1 MAAHKHSV
9 LIAGGGIGGIA
20 AALALVRQGYRVQVF
35 EQAPEI
41 GEIGAGI
48 QLGPNAF
55 HAFDALGVGE
65 KMRSRAVYTDFMVM
79 HDALDGYQVGKIPT
93 DEKFRQ
99 RFGNP
104 YAVIHRADVHL
115 SLLEGAQETGEVEI
129 FTSTRIDRIEQSD
142 AGVSV
147 FDQNGRR
154 FDGVALI
161 GADGVKSA
169 VRQQYVGDPA
179 RVTGHVVYR
188 AVVDKHEFPDELK
201 WNAASIWVGPNCHLV
216 HYPLR
221 GGEQYNVVVTFHSRQ
236 QEQWGVTEGSK
247 EEVQSYF
254 RGILPK
260 ARQLIDLPKSWK
272 RWATADREPIGQ
284 WTFGRVTLL
293 GDAAHPTTQYMA
305 QGACMA
311 LEDAV
316 TLGQALQAS
325 GHDWQRALNLYQHSR
340 IARTARI
347 VLSGREMGRIYHAKG
362 VERLVRNDLW
372 RGRTPE
378 RFYDAVQWLYGWNV
392 SNCLD
397 AGLREL
403 GLPQPEGMSA
413 VREPAAVH

>member
-1 MAAHKHSV
+1 MTQSTPSQPV
-9 LIAGGGIGGIA
+9 LVAGGGIGGVA
-20 AALALVRQGYRVQVF
+20 AALALVREGYRVQVF

-65 KMRSRAVYTDFMVM
+65 KTRSRAVFTDYMVM
-79 HDALDGYQVGKIPT
+79 HDAIDGYQVGKIPT
-93 DEKFRQ
+93 DERFRQ

-104 YAVIHRADVHL
+104 YAVIHRADVHF
-115 SLLEGAQETGEVEI
+115 SLLEGAQESGRVEI
-129 FTSTRIDRIEQSD
+129 FTNTRIDRIDQDADGVTVQSAD
-142 AGVSV
+142 
-147 FDQNGRR
+147 GRR
-154 FDGVALI
+154 FTGAALI
-161 GADGVKSA
+161 AADGVKSV
-169 VRQQYVGDPA
+169 VREKFVGDPA

-188 AVVDKHEFPDELK
+188 AVVDKKDFPDELK

-254 RGILPK
+254 QGILPK

-316 TLGQALQAS
+316 TLGQALRTC
-325 GHDWQRALNLYQHSR
+325 GHDWPRALDLYQHSR

-372 RGRTPE
+372 RGRSPE
-378 RFYDAVQWLYGWNV
+378 RFYDAMQWLYGWNV
-392 SNCLD
+392 SNCLE
-397 AGLREL
+397 AGLREMGL
-403 GLPQPEGMSA
+403 GAGQGDKL
-413 VREPAAVH
+413 AA

>member
-1 MAAHKHSV
+1 MQHSKTMPV
-9 LIAGGGIGGIA
+9 LIAGGGIGGLA
-20 AALALVRQGYRVQVF
+20 AALALTRRGFEVKVL

-55 HAFDALGVGE
+55 HAFDALGVGD
-65 KMRSRAVYTDFMVM
+65 KARGRAVYTDFMVM
-79 HDALDGYQVGKIPT
+79 HDAVDEYQVGKIPT
-93 DEKFRQ
+93 GEAFIK

-104 YAVIHRADVHL
+104 YAVIHRVDVHT
-115 SLLEGAQETGEVEI
+115 SLLEGAQETGKVE
-129 FTSTRIDRIEQSD
+129 FLTSTRVERIEQD
-142 AGVSV
+142 AYGVTV
-147 FDQNGRR
+147 FDQRGNAHKGL
-154 FDGVALI
+154 ALI
-161 GADGVKSA
+161 GADGVKSV
-169 VRQQYVGDPA
+169 VRAHYVNDPA

-188 AVVDKHEFPDELK
+188 AVVDKKDFPEDLQ

-236 QEQWGVTEGSK
+236 QEEWGVTDGSK

-254 RGILPK
+254 QGICPK

-284 WTFGRVTLL
+284 WSFGRATLL

-316 TLGQALQAS
+316 TLGEALRLEGNDFEKAF
-325 GHDWQRALNLYQHSR
+325 DLYQRARVS
-340 IARTARI
+340 RTARI
-347 VLSGREMGRIYHAKG
+347 VLSGREMGRLYHAKG

-372 RGRTPE
+372 RGRSPE
-378 RFYDAVQWLYGWNV
+378 RFYDAMEWLYGWNV
-392 SNCLD
+392 SNCLSA
-397 AGLREL
+397 AG
-403 GLPQPEGMSA
+403 
-413 VREPAAVH
+413 H

>member
-1 MAAHKHSV
+1 MSEQLPV
-9 LIAGGGIGGIA
+9 IVIGGGIGGLA
-20 AALALVRQGYRVQVF
+20 AALALVRQGFSVKVL
-35 EQAPEI
+35 EQAAEI

-65 KMRSRAVYTDFMVM
+65 KARGRAVYTDYMVM
-79 HDALDGYQVGKIPT
+79 HDAIDEYQVGKIPT
-93 DEKFRQ
+93 GEAFRK

-104 YAVIHRADVHL
+104 YAVIHRVDVHL
-115 SLLEGAQETGEVEI
+115 SLLEGAQETGKVEFI
-129 FTSTRIDRIEQSD
+129 TSTHVECVEQDDQGVTVIDSK
-142 AGVSV
+142 G
-147 FDQNGRR
+147 NR
-154 FDGVALI
+154 FRGIAVI
-161 GADGVKSA
+161 GADGVKSV
-169 VRQQYVGDPA
+169 VRKQYVNDPP

-188 AVVDKHEFPDELK
+188 AVIDKKDFPENLQ

-221 GGEQYNVVVTFHSRQ
+221 GGEQYNVVVTFHSRNK
-236 QEQWGVTEGSK
+236 EEWGVTEGSP

-254 RGILPK
+254 QGICPK

-284 WTFGRVTLL
+284 WTFGRATLL

-316 TLGQALQAS
+316 TLGEALRVHNNDFEKAF
-325 GHDWQRALNLYQHSR
+325 DLYQRSR
-340 IARTARI
+340 VARTARI
-347 VLSGREMGRIYHAKG
+347 VLSSREMGRIYHAKG

-372 RGRTPE
+372 KGRSAE
-378 RFYDAVQWLYGWNV
+378 RFYDAMEWLYGWNV
-392 SNCLD
+392 DNCLARD
-397 AGLREL
+397 
-403 GLPQPEGMSA
+403 
-413 VREPAAVH
+413 

>member
-1 MAAHKHSV
+1 MNTPDTPLPV
-9 LIAGGGIGGIA
+9 LVAGGGIGGLA
-20 AALALVRQGYRVQVF
+20 AALALVRRGFNVQVF
-35 EQAPEI
+35 EQAAEI

-65 KMRSRAVYTDFMVM
+65 KARGRAVYTDYMVM
-79 HDALDGYQVGKIPT
+79 HDALDEYQVGKIPT
-93 DEKFRQ
+93 GEAFRQ

-104 YAVIHRADVHL
+104 YAVIHRVDVHK
-115 SLLEGAQETGEVEI
+115 SLLEGAEETGRVR
-129 FTSTRIDRIEQSD
+129 FQTSTRIDRVEQD
-142 AGVSV
+142 ADTVTV
-147 FDQNGRR
+147 YDQNGQAYR
-154 FDGVALI
+154 GQALI

-169 VRQQYVGDPA
+169 VRQQYVNDPA

-188 AVVDKHEFPDELK
+188 AVVDKADFPEDLQ

-236 QEQWGVTEGSK
+236 QEEWGVTEGSK

-254 RGILPK
+254 QGICPK

-284 WTFGRVTLL
+284 WTFGRATLL

-311 LEDAV
+311 MEDAV
-316 TLGQALQAS
+316 TLGEALRVHHNNWAK
-325 GHDWQRALNLYQHSR
+325 ALDLYQRSR
-340 IARTARI
+340 VARTARI
-347 VLSGREMGRIYHAKG
+347 VLSSREMGRIYHAKG
-362 VERLVRNDLW
+362 VERLVRNELW
-372 RGRTPE
+372 KGRTPE
-378 RFYDAVQWLYGWNV
+378 RFYDAMDWLYGWNAG
-392 SNCLD
+392 NCL
-397 AGLREL
+397 AT
-403 GLPQPEGMSA
+403 PY
-413 VREPAAVH
+413 

>member
-1 MAAHKHSV
+1 MTEKLPV
-9 LIAGGGIGGIA
+9 IVAGGGIGGLA
-20 AALALVRQGYRVQVF
+20 AALALVRQGFNVLVL
-35 EQAPEI
+35 EQADEI

-65 KMRSRAVYTDFMVM
+65 KARGRAVYTDEMVM
-79 HDALDGYQVGKIPT
+79 HDALD
-93 DEKFRQ
+93 EKLIGRIATGEAFRK

-104 YAVIHRADVHL
+104 YAVIHRVDVHL
-115 SLLEGAQETGEVEI
+115 SLLEGAQETGRVE
-129 FTSTRIDRIEQSD
+129 FRTSTRVERIEQD
-142 AGVSV
+142 ASIVTV
-147 FDQNGRR
+147 HDQHGNIFRGI
-154 FDGVALI
+154 ALI
-161 GADGVKSA
+161 GADGVKSV
-169 VRQQYVGDPA
+169 VRAQYVNDPA

-188 AVVDKHEFPDELK
+188 AVVDRQDFPADLQ
-201 WNAASIWVGPNCHLV
+201 WNAASLWAGPNCHLV

-236 QEQWGVTEGSK
+236 QEEWGVTEGSR

-254 RGILPK
+254 QGICAK
-260 ARQLIDLPKSWK
+260 ARQLIDLPKTWK
-272 RWATADREPIGQ
+272 RWATADREPISQ

-316 TLGQALQAS
+316 TLGEALRM
-325 GHDWQRALNLYQHSR
+325 HDNDFEKAFDLYQRSR

-347 VLSGREMGRIYHAKG
+347 VLSSREMGRLYHAKG

-372 RGRTPE
+372 KGRSQE
-378 RFYDAVQWLYGWNV
+378 RFYDAMEWLYGWNV
-392 SNCLD
+392 TNCLSKD
-397 AGLREL
+397 
-403 GLPQPEGMSA
+403 
-413 VREPAAVH
+413 

>member
-1 MAAHKHSV
+1 MSEKLPV
-9 LIAGGGIGGIA
+9 VIAGGGIGGLA
-20 AALALVRQGYRVQVF
+20 AALALVRRGFAVTVL

-55 HAFDALGVGE
+55 HAFDALGIGD
-65 KMRSRAVYTDFMVM
+65 KARSRAVFTDYMVM
-79 HDALDGYQVGKIPT
+79 HDAIDEYQVGRIPT
-93 DEKFRQ
+93 DENFRR

-104 YAVIHRADVHL
+104 YAVIHRVDVHM
-115 SLLEGAQETGEVEI
+115 SLLEGAQETGSVE
-129 FTSTRIDRIEQSD
+129 FHTSTRIERIEQD
-142 AGVSV
+142 ADGVTV
-147 FDQNGRR
+147 YDQNGKAFR
-154 FDGVALI
+154 GCALI
-161 GADGVKSA
+161 GADGVKSV
-169 VRQQYVGDPA
+169 VREQFVGDPA

-188 AVVDKHEFPDELK
+188 AVVDKADFPEELQ

-221 GGEQYNVVVTFHSRQ
+221 GGEQYNVVVTFHSRE
-236 QEQWGVTEGSK
+236 QEEWGVRDGSK

-254 RGILPK
+254 QGICAK
-260 ARQLIDLPKSWK
+260 AHQLIDLPKSWK
-272 RWATADREPIGQ
+272 RWATADREPIDR

-316 TLGQALQAS
+316 TLGEALRVKDNDFEAAF
-325 GHDWQRALNLYQHSR
+325 DLYQRSR

-347 VLSGREMGRIYHAKG
+347 VLSSREMGRIYHAKG

-372 RGRTPE
+372 RGRSPE
-378 RFYDAVQWLYGWNV
+378 RFYDAMEWLYGWNV
-392 SNCLD
+392 GNCL
-397 AGLREL
+397 A
-403 GLPQPEGMSA
+403 Q
-413 VREPAAVH
+413 H